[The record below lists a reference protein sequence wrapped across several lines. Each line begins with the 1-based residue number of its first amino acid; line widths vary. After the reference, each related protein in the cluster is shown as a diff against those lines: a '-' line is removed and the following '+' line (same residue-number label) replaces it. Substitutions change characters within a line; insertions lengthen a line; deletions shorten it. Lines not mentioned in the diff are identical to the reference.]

1 MEKAAVVERI
11 QAKRQKK
18 GFYSMY
24 DAIVDE
30 SMDKGVMKN
39 ARLVVLRGKRKGAS
53 TDFLA
58 DVSQLSLSKVKNMFK
73 GYDVVY
79 QLWANNKPAVAVDH
93 LTEEEVT
100 YLMNLFG
107 EK

>member
-1 MEKAAVVERI
+1 
-11 QAKRQKK
+11 
-18 GFYSMY
+18 MY
-24 DAIVDE
+24 DAILDDSRKE
-30 SMDKGVMKN
+30 TTMKN

-58 DVSQLSLSKVKNMFK
+58 DVSQLSLSKVKNMLK

-79 QLWANNKPAVAVDH
+79 QLWANSKPAVAVEH
-93 LTEEEVT
+93 LTDDEVS